1 MKRGEFPQ
9 GPRINPNLDSMR
21 SSLFILCM
29 KPLLVGKSKQR
40 NVWKAFSFAFWQV
53 EFCFVNGNYN
63 PQDKLRVNNVD
74 YLAPSNTT
82 SQRKSKK
89 KLDWNKNS
97 IHPNHKV
104 AKFTFYAHNLSLS
117 LSLKSEPYSFQNI
130 FFLLFL
136 SCLQIII
143 EWFWDNLN
151 VLPNFWTNIEAWS
164 NLTI

>member
-89 KLDWNKNS
+89 NWIETKTVFIPTIKL
-97 IHPNHKV
+97 
-104 AKFTFYAHNLSLS
+104 LSLLFMPITC

-130 FFLLFL
+130 FFTFPKL
-136 SCLQIII
+136 SPNYN
-143 EWFWDNLN
+143 WM
-151 VLPNFWTNIEAWS
+151 VLGQLECVA
-164 NLTI
+164 